1 MCTHEGSRLGFS
13 VTELKDSL
21 HNSVIKPGLA
31 IKGTE
36 ARNSDERIKK

>member
-1 MCTHEGSRLGFS
+1 MCTHEGSGLGFS

-21 HNSVIKPGLA
+21 PNSVIKSGLA

-36 ARNSDERIKK
+36 ARNSDEKIKR